1 MCACDPRDQCSRKM
15 PTDTSQNAKKTE
27 NTFQPDCS
35 DTFYMGVLG
44 QAKHSKAASVH
55 SGIILQHMNQGVLHQ
70 ESAVTKD
77 TQSIG
82 RVHLGLSIMAEGPEP
97 ADRAGQS
104 PTQFRG
110 CQAEWINGQRVPSSD
125 HAFQPQETSVGP
137 GWIQGAGLQSLSS
150 TLYGL
155 STKNLIEPSPEG
167 ETRGTEPV

>member
-1 MCACDPRDQCSRKM
+1 
-15 PTDTSQNAKKTE
+15 
-27 NTFQPDCS
+27 
-35 DTFYMGVLG
+35 MGVLG

-125 HAFQPQETSVGP
+125 HAYCIGF
-137 GWIQGAGLQSLSS
+137 SS
-150 TLYGL
+150 CWSAFSRFSKREFFLYD
-155 STKNLIEPSPEG
+155 EPADPSK
-167 ETRGTEPV
+167 T